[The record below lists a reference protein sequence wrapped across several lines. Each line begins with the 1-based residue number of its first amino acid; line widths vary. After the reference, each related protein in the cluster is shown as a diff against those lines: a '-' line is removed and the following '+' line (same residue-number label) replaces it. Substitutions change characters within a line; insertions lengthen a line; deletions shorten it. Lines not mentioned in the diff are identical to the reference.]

1 MFLHF
6 DLMMVTANKPGQ
18 NQDSDFKHVNLHAQK
33 IINRLNHGKS
43 TVQLIIGNRCS
54 VYCVLYLKY
63 MLILPDRFC
72 LDCL

>member
-18 NQDSDFKHVNLHAQK
+18 NQDSDVKHVNLHAQK

-43 TVQLIIGNRCS
+43 MCSSGQKLEIVVPCTVF
-54 VYCVLYLKY
+54 Y
-63 MLILPDRFC
+63 F
-72 LDCL
+72 